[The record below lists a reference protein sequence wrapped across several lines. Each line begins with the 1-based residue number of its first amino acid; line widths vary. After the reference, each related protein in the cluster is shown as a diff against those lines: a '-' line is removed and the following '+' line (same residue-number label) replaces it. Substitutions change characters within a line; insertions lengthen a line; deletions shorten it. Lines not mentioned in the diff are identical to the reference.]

1 MSMVGSTIEKVRW
14 MTDEEMEKEGWETGN
29 RHGNGVVLE
38 MSGGGKIYA
47 SRDEEGNGPG
57 VFFGETAEG
66 ESVYVSPVQAPEKA
80 G

>member
-14 MTDEEMEKEGWETGN
+14 MTDEEMEKEGWEPA
-29 RHGNGVVLE
+29 RRGVVLA
-38 MSGGGKIYA
+38 MVGGGKIYA

-57 VFFGETAEG
+57 VFFGVTAEG
-66 ESVYVSPVQAPEKA
+66 EDIYVSPAQAPEKA